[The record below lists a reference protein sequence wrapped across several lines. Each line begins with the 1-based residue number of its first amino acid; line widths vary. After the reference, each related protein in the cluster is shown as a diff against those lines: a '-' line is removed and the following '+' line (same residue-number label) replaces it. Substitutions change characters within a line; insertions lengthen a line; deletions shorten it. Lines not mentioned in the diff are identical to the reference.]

1 MNITYVAIGL
11 LAFSLI
17 GILVL
22 LLYLRIIKHKYKK
35 NSALFA
41 KDNLMVKNKSSFKD
55 ILDRL
60 YQIVYMTF
68 VKMPVIKYYTKKT
81 RLKLEMTN
89 DYTEYELRKRTGK
102 YMLFAVIFIFISLF
116 VLINLVNDLY
126 MTLIVIVGVLII
138 AEKMIDLGITSV
150 SNKILRQMP
159 DAFTT
164 IRHAFHEHGMIDEA
178 FSTVIDELGDKEIGP
193 QLRRIKEAIISDNPE
208 VELEK
213 YYDSAP
219 NRFLKLF
226 AGISYLTYDLGDRKI
241 DGTSVYLKNLN
252 NILQEIYLEILKQDK
267 INYMFRSLN
276 VIAVVP
282 LVCIKPLQAW
292 AESNFPA
299 LSNFYNSSFG
309 FIMQSLIIISIFVS
323 YLMLR
328 IVKEDSEQIK
338 FDRVASV
345 RWQDKLYKVP
355 IIKQIVD
362 AFKSRPHTRKNRNE
376 TILIK
381 NTNSYLTIE
390 WLYVNKITA
399 AFVTFILALILMFNI
414 TRIDIKATYE
424 KISDEF
430 LSFGQ
435 LTETQE
441 QAAQAINERDKTYI
455 DKYKNKN
462 VTKEQLEM
470 EFTDPVTG
478 KADADEVARVYNKI
492 QSVKNSYIKFWQVL
506 TSFILAFIAY
516 YAPSV
521 MLFIRNKIRE
531 MEKENEIMQFQSI
544 ILMLMYIDR
553 IDVQTILEW
562 LCRFSYAFKEPISTC
577 LNNYEAGAYEAL
589 EDLKEAVPYKD
600 FQRIV
605 EQLQS
610 AVERIPIRDAF
621 DELETERAFFYERRK
636 EGNERLIKKKTTI
649 GKVLGFTPMVLL
661 IGGYLVA
668 PLMIVSI
675 MQMMNYFT
683 KMSF

>member
-1 MNITYVAIGL
+1 MSVTYIAIGL
-11 LAFSLI
+11 LAVSVI
-17 GILVL
+17 GITVL
-22 LLYLRIIKHKYKK
+22 LVYLRLLKHKYKK

-41 KDNLMVKNKSSFKD
+41 KDNLVVKNKSSFKD
-55 ILDRL
+55 IFDRL
-60 YQIVYMTF
+60 YQMVYMTF

-89 DYTEYELRKRTGK
+89 DYTEYEIRKRTGK
-102 YMLFAVIFIFISLF
+102 YMLIAVIFIFVSLF
-116 VLINLVNDLY
+116 VLLNLVNDLY
-126 MTLIVIVGVLII
+126 MSLIVIVGVLII

-159 DAFTT
+159 DTFTA

-178 FSTVIDELGDKEIGP
+178 FNTAIDEMGDKEIGP
-193 QLRRIKEAIISDNPE
+193 QLKKIKEAIISDNPE

-213 YYDSAP
+213 YYDTAP

-226 AGISYLTYDLGDRKI
+226 AGISYLTYDLGDRKV

-252 NILQEIYLEILKQDK
+252 NILQDIYLEILKQDK

-276 VIAVVP
+276 IIAVVP
-282 LVCIKPLQAW
+282 LICIKPLQAW

-345 RWQDKLYKVP
+345 KWQDKLYKITIV
-355 IIKQIVD
+355 KLVVD
-362 AFKSRPHTRKNRNE
+362 AFKSGPHTKKNRKE
-376 TILIK
+376 TMLIK

-399 AFVTFILALILMFNI
+399 AVVTFILALILMFNV
-414 TRIDIKATYE
+414 TRIDVKATYN

-435 LTETQE
+435 LTEQQE
-441 QAAQAINERDKTYI
+441 QAAQAINDRDKTYI

-470 EFTDPVTG
+470 EFADPVTG
-478 KADADEVARVYNKI
+478 KADADEVTRVYDKI

-506 TSFILAFIAY
+506 TSFVLAFIAY
-516 YAPSV
+516 YVPSII
-521 MLFIRNKIRE
+521 LFIRNKIRE

-562 LCRFSYAFKEPISTC
+562 LCRFSYAFKEPIATC
-577 LNNYEAGAYEAL
+577 LNNYESGAYEAL
-589 EDLKEAVPYKD
+589 EDLKEDVPYKD
-600 FQRIV
+600 FQRII

-621 DELETERAFFYERRK
+621 DELETERAFFHERRK
-636 EGNERLIKKKTTI
+636 EGNERLIKKKTAI

>member
-1 MNITYVAIGL
+1 MSVTYIAIGL
-11 LAFSLI
+11 LAVSVI
-17 GILVL
+17 GITVL
-22 LLYLRIIKHKYKK
+22 LVYLRLLKHKYKK

-41 KDNLMVKNKSSFKD
+41 KDNLVVKNKSSFKD
-55 ILDRL
+55 IFDRL
-60 YQIVYMTF
+60 YQMVYMTF

-89 DYTEYELRKRTGK
+89 DYTEYEIRKRTGK
-102 YMLFAVIFIFISLF
+102 YMLIAVIFIFVSLF
-116 VLINLVNDLY
+116 VLLNLVNDLY
-126 MTLIVIVGVLII
+126 MSLIVIVGVLII

-159 DAFTT
+159 DTFTA

-178 FSTVIDELGDKEIGP
+178 FNTAIDEMGDKEIGP
-193 QLRRIKEAIISDNPE
+193 QLKKIKEAIISDNPE

-213 YYDSAP
+213 YYDTAP

-226 AGISYLTYDLGDRKI
+226 AGISYLTYDLGDRKV

-252 NILQEIYLEILKQDK
+252 NILQDIYLEILKQDK

-276 VIAVVP
+276 IIAVVP
-282 LVCIKPLQAW
+282 LICIKPLQAW

-345 RWQDKLYKVP
+345 KWQDKLYKITIV
-355 IIKQIVD
+355 KLVVD
-362 AFKSRPHTRKNRNE
+362 AFKSRPHTKKNRKE
-376 TILIK
+376 TMLIK

-399 AFVTFILALILMFNI
+399 AVVTFILALILMFNV
-414 TRIDIKATYE
+414 TRIDVKATYN

-435 LTETQE
+435 LTEQQE
-441 QAAQAINERDKTYI
+441 QAAQAINDRDKTYI

-470 EFTDPVTG
+470 EFADPVTG
-478 KADADEVARVYNKI
+478 KADADEVTRVYDKI

-506 TSFILAFIAY
+506 TSFVLAFIAY
-516 YAPSV
+516 YVPSII
-521 MLFIRNKIRE
+521 LFIRNKIRE

-562 LCRFSYAFKEPISTC
+562 LCRFSYAFKEPIATC
-577 LNNYEAGAYEAL
+577 LNNYESGAYEAL
-589 EDLKEAVPYKD
+589 EELKEDVPYKD
-600 FQRIV
+600 FQRFI

-621 DELETERAFFYERRK
+621 DELETERAFFHERRK
-636 EGNERLIKKKTTI
+636 EGNERLIKKKTAI

>member
-1 MNITYVAIGL
+1 MSVTYIAIGL
-11 LAFSLI
+11 LAVSVI
-17 GILVL
+17 GITVL
-22 LLYLRIIKHKYKK
+22 LVYLRLLKHKYKK

-41 KDNLMVKNKSSFKD
+41 KDNLVVKNKSSFKD
-55 ILDRL
+55 IFDRL
-60 YQIVYMTF
+60 YQMVYMTF

-89 DYTEYELRKRTGK
+89 DYTEYEIRKRTGK
-102 YMLFAVIFIFISLF
+102 YMLIAVIFIFVSLF
-116 VLINLVNDLY
+116 ILLNLVNDLY
-126 MTLIVIVGVLII
+126 MSLIVIVGVLII

-159 DAFTT
+159 DTFTA

-178 FSTVIDELGDKEIGP
+178 FNTAIDEMGDKEIGP
-193 QLRRIKEAIISDNPE
+193 QLKKIKEAIISDNPE

-213 YYDSAP
+213 YYDTAP

-226 AGISYLTYDLGDRKI
+226 AGISYLTYDLGDRKV

-252 NILQEIYLEILKQDK
+252 NILQDIYLEILKQDK

-276 VIAVVP
+276 IIAVVP
-282 LVCIKPLQAW
+282 LICIKPLQAW

-345 RWQDKLYKVP
+345 KWQDKLYKITIV
-355 IIKQIVD
+355 KLVVD
-362 AFKSRPHTRKNRNE
+362 AFKSRPHTKKNRKE
-376 TILIK
+376 TMLIK

-399 AFVTFILALILMFNI
+399 AFVTFILALILMFNV
-414 TRIDIKATYE
+414 TRIDVKATYN

-435 LTETQE
+435 LTEQQE
-441 QAAQAINERDKTYI
+441 QAAQAINDRDKTYI

-470 EFTDPVTG
+470 EFADPVTG
-478 KADADEVARVYNKI
+478 KADADEVTRVYDKI

-506 TSFILAFIAY
+506 TSFVLAFIAY
-516 YAPSV
+516 YVPSII
-521 MLFIRNKIRE
+521 LFIRNKIRE

-562 LCRFSYAFKEPISTC
+562 LCRFSYAFKEPIATC
-577 LNNYEAGAYEAL
+577 LNNYESGAYEAL
-589 EDLKEAVPYKD
+589 EDLKEDVPYKD
-600 FQRIV
+600 FQRII

-621 DELETERAFFYERRK
+621 DELETERAFFHERRK

-675 MQMMNYFT
+675 MQMMSYFT

>member
-1 MNITYVAIGL
+1 MSVTYIAIGL
-11 LAFSLI
+11 LAVSVI
-17 GILVL
+17 GITVL
-22 LLYLRIIKHKYKK
+22 LVYLRLLKHKYKK

-41 KDNLMVKNKSSFKD
+41 KDNLVVKNKSSFKD
-55 ILDRL
+55 IFDRL
-60 YQIVYMTF
+60 YQMVYMTF

-89 DYTEYELRKRTGK
+89 DYTEYEIRKRTGK
-102 YMLFAVIFIFISLF
+102 YMLIAVIFIFVSLF
-116 VLINLVNDLY
+116 VLLNLVNDLY
-126 MTLIVIVGVLII
+126 MSLIVIVGVLII

-159 DAFTT
+159 DTFTA

-178 FSTVIDELGDKEIGP
+178 FNTAIDEMGDKEIGP
-193 QLRRIKEAIISDNPE
+193 QLKKIKEAIISDNPE

-213 YYDSAP
+213 YYDTAP

-226 AGISYLTYDLGDRKI
+226 AGISYLTYDLGDRKV

-252 NILQEIYLEILKQDK
+252 NILQDIYLEILKQDK

-276 VIAVVP
+276 IIAVVP
-282 LVCIKPLQAW
+282 IVCIKPLQAW

-345 RWQDKLYKVP
+345 KWQEKLYKITIV
-355 IIKQIVD
+355 KLVVD
-362 AFKSRPHTRKNRNE
+362 AFKSRPHTKKNRKE
-376 TILIK
+376 TMLIK

-399 AFVTFILALILMFNI
+399 AVVTFILALILMFNV
-414 TRIDIKATYE
+414 TRIDVKATYN

-435 LTETQE
+435 LTEQQE
-441 QAAQAINERDKTYI
+441 QAAQAINDRDKTYI

-470 EFTDPVTG
+470 EFADPVTG
-478 KADADEVARVYNKI
+478 KADADEVARVYDKI

-506 TSFILAFIAY
+506 TSFVLAFIAY
-516 YAPSV
+516 YVPSII
-521 MLFIRNKIRE
+521 LFIRNKIRE

-562 LCRFSYAFKEPISTC
+562 LCRFSYAFKEPIATC
-577 LNNYEAGAYEAL
+577 LNNYESGAYESL
-589 EDLKEAVPYKD
+589 EELKEGVPYKD
-600 FQRIV
+600 FQRII

-621 DELETERAFFYERRK
+621 DELETERAFFHERRK
-636 EGNERLIKKKTTI
+636 EGNERLIKKKTAI

>member
-1 MNITYVAIGL
+1 MSVTYIAIGL
-11 LAFSLI
+11 LAVSVI
-17 GILVL
+17 GITVL
-22 LLYLRIIKHKYKK
+22 LVYLRLLKHKYKK

-41 KDNLMVKNKSSFKD
+41 KDNLVVKNKSSFKD
-55 ILDRL
+55 IFDRL
-60 YQIVYMTF
+60 YQMVYMTF

-89 DYTEYELRKRTGK
+89 DYTEYEIRKRTGK
-102 YMLFAVIFIFISLF
+102 YMLIAVIFIFVSLF
-116 VLINLVNDLY
+116 VLLNLVNDLY
-126 MTLIVIVGVLII
+126 MSLIVIVGVLII

-159 DAFTT
+159 DTFTA

-178 FSTVIDELGDKEIGP
+178 FNTAIDEMGDKEIGP
-193 QLRRIKEAIISDNPE
+193 QLKKIKEAIISDNPE

-213 YYDSAP
+213 YYDTAP

-226 AGISYLTYDLGDRKI
+226 AGISYLTYDLGDRKVE
-241 DGTSVYLKNLN
+241 GTSVYLKNLN
-252 NILQEIYLEILKQDK
+252 NILQDIYLEILKQDK

-276 VIAVVP
+276 IIAVVP
-282 LVCIKPLQAW
+282 LICIKPLQAW

-345 RWQDKLYKVP
+345 KWQDKLYKITIV
-355 IIKQIVD
+355 KLVVD
-362 AFKSRPHTRKNRNE
+362 AFKSRPHTKKNRKE
-376 TILIK
+376 TMLIK

-399 AFVTFILALILMFNI
+399 AFVTFILALILMFNV
-414 TRIDIKATYE
+414 TRIDVKATYN

-435 LTETQE
+435 LTEQQE
-441 QAAQAINERDKTYI
+441 QAAQAINDRDKTYI

-470 EFTDPVTG
+470 EFADPVTG
-478 KADADEVARVYNKI
+478 KADADEVTRVYDKI

-506 TSFILAFIAY
+506 TSFVLAFIAY
-516 YAPSV
+516 YVPSII
-521 MLFIRNKIRE
+521 LFIRNKIRE

-562 LCRFSYAFKEPISTC
+562 LCRFSYAFKEPIATC
-577 LNNYEAGAYEAL
+577 LNNYESGAYEAL
-589 EDLKEAVPYKD
+589 EDLKEDVPYKD
-600 FQRIV
+600 FQRII

-621 DELETERAFFYERRK
+621 DELETERAFFHERRK

-675 MQMMNYFT
+675 MQMMSYFT

>member
-1 MNITYVAIGL
+1 MSVTYIAIGL
-11 LAFSLI
+11 LAVSVI
-17 GILVL
+17 GITVL
-22 LLYLRIIKHKYKK
+22 LVYLRLLKHKYKK

-41 KDNLMVKNKSSFKD
+41 KDNLVVKNKSSFKD
-55 ILDRL
+55 IFDRL
-60 YQIVYMTF
+60 YQMVYMTF

-89 DYTEYELRKRTGK
+89 DYTEYEIRKRTGK
-102 YMLFAVIFIFISLF
+102 YMLIAVIFIFVSLF
-116 VLINLVNDLY
+116 VLLNLVNDLY
-126 MTLIVIVGVLII
+126 MSLIVIVGVLII

-159 DAFTT
+159 DTFTA

-178 FSTVIDELGDKEIGP
+178 FNTAIDEMGDKEIGP
-193 QLRRIKEAIISDNPE
+193 QLKKIKEAIISDNPD

-213 YYDSAP
+213 YYDTAP

-226 AGISYLTYDLGDRKI
+226 AGISYLTYDLGDRKV

-252 NILQEIYLEILKQDK
+252 NILQDIYLEILKQDK

-276 VIAVVP
+276 IIAVVP

-345 RWQDKLYKVP
+345 KWQDKLYKITIV
-355 IIKQIVD
+355 KLVVD
-362 AFKSRPHTRKNRNE
+362 AFKSRPHTKKNRKE
-376 TILIK
+376 TMLIK

-399 AFVTFILALILMFNI
+399 AVVTFILALILMFNI
-414 TRIDIKATYE
+414 TRIDVKATYN

-435 LTETQE
+435 LTEQQE
-441 QAAQAINERDKTYI
+441 QAAQAINDRDKTYI

-470 EFTDPVTG
+470 EFADPVTG
-478 KADADEVARVYNKI
+478 KADADEVTRVYDKI

-506 TSFILAFIAY
+506 TSFVLAFIAY
-516 YAPSV
+516 YVPSII
-521 MLFIRNKIRE
+521 LFIRNKIRE

-562 LCRFSYAFKEPISTC
+562 LCRFSYAFKEPIATC
-577 LNNYEAGAYEAL
+577 LNNYESGAYESL
-589 EDLKEAVPYKD
+589 EELKEGVPYKD
-600 FQRIV
+600 FQRII

-621 DELETERAFFYERRK
+621 DELETERAFFHERRK

-675 MQMMNYFT
+675 MQMMSYFT

>member
-1 MNITYVAIGL
+1 MSVTYIAVGL
-11 LAFSLI
+11 LAVSVI
-17 GILVL
+17 GITVL
-22 LLYLRIIKHKYKK
+22 LVYLRLLKHKYKK

-41 KDNLMVKNKSSFKD
+41 KDNLVVKNKSSFKD
-55 ILDRL
+55 IFDRL
-60 YQIVYMTF
+60 YQMVYMTF

-89 DYTEYELRKRTGK
+89 DYTEYEIRKRTGK
-102 YMLFAVIFIFISLF
+102 YMLIAVIFIFVSLF
-116 VLINLVNDLY
+116 VLLNLVNDLY
-126 MTLIVIVGVLII
+126 MSLIVIVGVLII

-159 DAFTT
+159 DTFTA

-178 FSTVIDELGDKEIGP
+178 FNTAIDEMGDKEIGP
-193 QLRRIKEAIISDNPE
+193 QLKKIKEAIISDNPE

-213 YYDSAP
+213 YYDTAP

-226 AGISYLTYDLGDRKI
+226 AGISYLTYDLGDRKV

-252 NILQEIYLEILKQDK
+252 NILQDIYLEILKQDK

-276 VIAVVP
+276 IIAVVP
-282 LVCIKPLQAW
+282 LICIKPLQAW

-345 RWQDKLYKVP
+345 KWQDKLYKITIV
-355 IIKQIVD
+355 KLVVD
-362 AFKSRPHTRKNRNE
+362 AFKSRPHTKKNRKE
-376 TILIK
+376 TMLIK

-399 AFVTFILALILMFNI
+399 AVVTFILALILMFNV
-414 TRIDIKATYE
+414 TRIDVKATYN

-435 LTETQE
+435 LTEQQE
-441 QAAQAINERDKTYI
+441 QAAQAINDRDKTYI

-470 EFTDPVTG
+470 EFADPVTG
-478 KADADEVARVYNKI
+478 KADADEVTRVYDKI

-506 TSFILAFIAY
+506 TSFVLAY
-516 YAPSV
+516 YVPSII
-521 MLFIRNKIRE
+521 LFIRNKIRE

-562 LCRFSYAFKEPISTC
+562 LCRFSYAFKEPIATC
-577 LNNYEAGAYEAL
+577 LNNYESGAYEAL
-589 EDLKEAVPYKD
+589 EDLKEDVPYKD
-600 FQRIV
+600 FQRII

-621 DELETERAFFYERRK
+621 DELETERAFFHERRK
-636 EGNERLIKKKTTI
+636 EGNERLIKKKTAI

>member
-1 MNITYVAIGL
+1 MNVTYIAIGL
-11 LAFSLI
+11 LAFSVI
-17 GILVL
+17 GITALLV
-22 LLYLRIIKHKYKK
+22 YLRLLRNKYKK

-41 KDNLMVKNKSSFKD
+41 KENLVVKSKSSYKD
-55 ILDRL
+55 IFDRL

-68 VKMPVIKYYTKKT
+68 VKMPILKYYTKKT

-89 DYTEYELRKRTGK
+89 DYTEYEIRKRSGK
-102 YMLFAVIFIFISLF
+102 YMLVAVIFIFVSLF
-116 VLINLVNDLY
+116 VLLNLVNDLY
-126 MTLIVIVGVLII
+126 MSLIVIVGVLII

-159 DAFTT
+159 DTFTA

-178 FSTVIDELGDKEIGP
+178 FNTAIDEMGDKEIGP
-193 QLRRIKEAIISDNPE
+193 QLKKIKEAIISDNPE

-213 YYDSAP
+213 YYDTAP

-226 AGISYLTYDLGDRKI
+226 AGVSYLTYDLGDRKV

-252 NILQEIYLEILKQDK
+252 NILQDIYLEILKQDK

-276 VIAVVP
+276 IIAVVP

-345 RWQDKLYKVP
+345 KWQDKLYKITIV
-355 IIKQIVD
+355 KLVVD
-362 AFKSRPHTRKNRNE
+362 AFKSKPHTKKNRRE
-376 TILIK
+376 TALIK

-399 AFVTFILALILMFNI
+399 AVITFILALILMFNI
-414 TRIDIKATYE
+414 TRIDIRATYNR
-424 KISDEF
+424 ISDEF

-435 LTETQE
+435 LTEQQE
-441 QAAQAINERDKTYI
+441 KAAQAINDRDKTYI
-455 DKYKNKN
+455 DKYKKQN

-478 KADADEVARVYNKI
+478 KADADEVARVYDKI
-492 QSVKNSYIKFWQVL
+492 QTVKNSYIKFWQVL

-516 YAPSV
+516 YVPSI

-562 LCRFSYAFKEPISTC
+562 LCRFSYAFKEPIATC

-610 AVERIPIRDAF
+610 AVERIPVRDAF
-621 DELETERAFFYERRK
+621 DELETERAFFHERRK

-675 MQMMNYFT
+675 MQMMSYFT

>member
-1 MNITYVAIGL
+1 MSVTYIAIGL
-11 LAFSLI
+11 LAVSVI
-17 GILVL
+17 GITVL
-22 LLYLRIIKHKYKK
+22 LVYLRLLKHKYKK

-41 KDNLMVKNKSSFKD
+41 KDNLVVKNKSSFKD
-55 ILDRL
+55 IFDRL
-60 YQIVYMTF
+60 YQMVYMTF

-89 DYTEYELRKRTGK
+89 DYTEYEIRKRTGK
-102 YMLFAVIFIFISLF
+102 YMLIAVIFIFVSLF
-116 VLINLVNDLY
+116 VLLNLVNDLY
-126 MTLIVIVGVLII
+126 MSLIVIVGVLII

-159 DAFTT
+159 DTFTA

-178 FSTVIDELGDKEIGP
+178 FNTAIDEMGDKEIGT
-193 QLRRIKEAIISDNPE
+193 QLKKIKEAIISDNPE

-213 YYDSAP
+213 YYDTAP

-226 AGISYLTYDLGDRKI
+226 AGISYLTYDLGDRKV

-252 NILQEIYLEILKQDK
+252 NILQDIYLEILKQDK

-276 VIAVVP
+276 IIAVVP
-282 LVCIKPLQAW
+282 LICIKPLQAW

-345 RWQDKLYKVP
+345 KWQDKLYKITIV
-355 IIKQIVD
+355 KLVVD
-362 AFKSRPHTRKNRNE
+362 AFKSRPHTKKNRKE
-376 TILIK
+376 TMLIK

-399 AFVTFILALILMFNI
+399 AFVTFILALILMFNV
-414 TRIDIKATYE
+414 TRIDVKATYN

-435 LTETQE
+435 LTEQQE
-441 QAAQAINERDKTYI
+441 QAAQAINDRDKTYI

-470 EFTDPVTG
+470 EFADPVTG
-478 KADADEVARVYNKI
+478 KADADEVTRVYDKI

-506 TSFILAFIAY
+506 TSFVLAFIAY
-516 YAPSV
+516 YVPSII
-521 MLFIRNKIRE
+521 LFIRNKIRE

-562 LCRFSYAFKEPISTC
+562 LCRFSYAFKEPIATC
-577 LNNYEAGAYEAL
+577 LNNYESGAYEAL
-589 EDLKEAVPYKD
+589 EELKEDVPYKD
-600 FQRIV
+600 FQRII

-621 DELETERAFFYERRK
+621 DELETERAFFHERRK
-636 EGNERLIKKKTTI
+636 EGNERLIKKKTAI

>member
-1 MNITYVAIGL
+1 MSVTYIAIGL
-11 LAFSLI
+11 LAFSII
-17 GILVL
+17 GITVL
-22 LLYLRIIKHKYKK
+22 LVYLRMVKHKYKK

-41 KDNLMVKNKSSFKD
+41 KDNLVVKNKTSFKD
-55 ILDRL
+55 IFDRL
-60 YQIVYMTF
+60 FQIVYMTF

-89 DYTEYELRKRTGK
+89 DYTEYELRRRSGK
-102 YMLFAVIFIFISLF
+102 YMLISVIFIFVSLF
-116 VLINLVNDLY
+116 VLLNLVNDLY
-126 MTLIVIVGVLII
+126 MSLIVIVGVLII

-159 DAFTT
+159 DVFTT

-178 FSTVIDELGDKEIGP
+178 FSTAIYEFGDKEIGP

-226 AGISYLTYDLGDRKI
+226 AGISYLTYDLGDRKV

-252 NILQEIYLEILKQDK
+252 NILQDIYLEILKQDK

-276 VIAVVP
+276 IIAVVP
-282 LVCIKPLQAW
+282 LVCIKPLQGW

-338 FDRVASV
+338 FDRVTNV
-345 RWQDKLYKVP
+345 RWQDKLYKHTLV
-355 IIKQIVD
+355 KLIVD
-362 AFKSRPHTRKNRNE
+362 AFKTKEHTRKYRRE
-376 TILIK
+376 TELIK

-399 AFVTFILALILMFNI
+399 AFVTFILALILMFNV

-435 LTETQE
+435 LTEQQE
-441 QAAQAINERDKTYI
+441 AAAKAINDRDKTYI

-462 VTKEQLEM
+462 VTKEQIEM
-470 EFTDPVTG
+470 EMTDPVTG
-478 KADADEVARVYNKI
+478 KADADEVARVYDKI

-506 TSFILAFIAY
+506 TSFILALIAY
-516 YAPSV
+516 YVPSLV
-521 MLFIRNKIRE
+521 LFIRNKIRE

-553 IDVQTILEW
+553 VDVQTILEW
-562 LCRFSYAFKEPISTC
+562 LCRFSYAFKEPIATC
-577 LNNYEAGAYEAL
+577 LNNYEAGAYDAL
-589 EDLKEAVPYKD
+589 EELKEVVPYKD

-621 DELETERAFFYERRK
+621 DELETERAFFHERRK
-636 EGNERLIKKKTTI
+636 EGNERLIKKKVTI

-675 MQMMNYFT
+675 MQMMSYFT

>member
-1 MNITYVAIGL
+1 MNVTYIAIGL
-11 LAFSLI
+11 LAFSVI
-17 GILVL
+17 GITALLV
-22 LLYLRIIKHKYKK
+22 YLRLLKNKYKK

-41 KDNLMVKNKSSFKD
+41 KENLVVKSKSSYKD
-55 ILDRL
+55 IFDRL

-68 VKMPVIKYYTKKT
+68 VKMPILKYYTKKT

-89 DYTEYELRKRTGK
+89 DYTEYEIRKRSGK
-102 YMLFAVIFIFISLF
+102 YMLVAVIFIFVSLF
-116 VLINLVNDLY
+116 VLLNLVNDLY
-126 MTLIVIVGVLII
+126 MSLIVIVGVLII

-159 DAFTT
+159 DTFTA

-178 FSTVIDELGDKEIGP
+178 FNTAIDEMGDKEIGP
-193 QLRRIKEAIISDNPE
+193 QLKKIKEAIISDNPE

-213 YYDSAP
+213 YYDTAP

-226 AGISYLTYDLGDRKI
+226 AGVSYLTYDLGDRKV

-252 NILQEIYLEILKQDK
+252 NILQDIYLEILKQDK

-276 VIAVVP
+276 IIAVVP

-328 IVKEDSEQIK
+328 IVIEDSEQIK

-345 RWQDKLYKVP
+345 KWQDKLYKITLV
-355 IIKQIVD
+355 KLVVD
-362 AFKSRPHTRKNRNE
+362 AFKSKPHTKKNRRE
-376 TILIK
+376 TALIK

-399 AFVTFILALILMFNI
+399 AVVTFILALILMFNI
-414 TRIDIKATYE
+414 TRIDIRATYNR
-424 KISDEF
+424 ISDEF

-435 LTETQE
+435 LTEQQE
-441 QAAQAINERDKTYI
+441 KAAQAINDRDKTYI
-455 DKYKNKN
+455 DKYKKQN

-478 KADADEVARVYNKI
+478 KADADEVARVYDKI
-492 QSVKNSYIKFWQVL
+492 QTVKNSYIKFWQVL

-516 YAPSV
+516 YVPSI

-562 LCRFSYAFKEPISTC
+562 LCRFSYAFKEPIATC

-610 AVERIPIRDAF
+610 AVERIPVRDAF
-621 DELETERAFFYERRK
+621 DELETERAFFHERRK
-636 EGNERLIKKKTTI
+636 EGNERLIKKKTAI

-675 MQMMNYFT
+675 MQMMSYFT

>member
-1 MNITYVAIGL
+1 MSVTYIAIGL
-11 LAFSLI
+11 LAVSVI
-17 GILVL
+17 GITVL
-22 LLYLRIIKHKYKK
+22 LVYLRLLKHKYKK

-41 KDNLMVKNKSSFKD
+41 KDNLVVKNKSSFKD
-55 ILDRL
+55 IFDRL
-60 YQIVYMTF
+60 YQMVYMTF

-89 DYTEYELRKRTGK
+89 DYTEYEIRKRTGK
-102 YMLFAVIFIFISLF
+102 YMLIAVIFIFVSLF
-116 VLINLVNDLY
+116 VLLNLVNDLY
-126 MTLIVIVGVLII
+126 MSLIVIVGVLII

-159 DAFTT
+159 DTFTA

-178 FSTVIDELGDKEIGP
+178 FNTAIDEMGDKEIGP
-193 QLRRIKEAIISDNPE
+193 QLKKIKEAIISDNPE

-213 YYDSAP
+213 YYDTAP

-226 AGISYLTYDLGDRKI
+226 AGISYLTYDLGDRKV

-252 NILQEIYLEILKQDK
+252 NILQDIYLEILKQDK

-276 VIAVVP
+276 IIAVVP
-282 LVCIKPLQAW
+282 LICIKPLQAW

-345 RWQDKLYKVP
+345 KWQDKLYKITIV
-355 IIKQIVD
+355 KLVVD
-362 AFKSRPHTRKNRNE
+362 AFKSRPHTKKNRKE
-376 TILIK
+376 TMLIK

-399 AFVTFILALILMFNI
+399 AFVTFILALILMFNV
-414 TRIDIKATYE
+414 TRIDVKATYN

-435 LTETQE
+435 LTEQQE
-441 QAAQAINERDKTYI
+441 QAAQAINDRDKTYI

-470 EFTDPVTG
+470 EFADPVTG
-478 KADADEVARVYNKI
+478 KADADEVTRVYDKI
-492 QSVKNSYIKFWQVL
+492 QTVKNSYIKFWQVL
-506 TSFILAFIAY
+506 TSFVLAFIAY
-516 YAPSV
+516 YVPSII
-521 MLFIRNKIRE
+521 LFIRNKIRE

-562 LCRFSYAFKEPISTC
+562 LCRFSYAFKEPIATC
-577 LNNYEAGAYEAL
+577 LNNYESGAYEAL
-589 EDLKEAVPYKD
+589 EELKEDVPYKD
-600 FQRIV
+600 FQRII

-621 DELETERAFFYERRK
+621 DELETERAFFHERRK
-636 EGNERLIKKKTTI
+636 EGNERLIKKKTAI

-675 MQMMNYFT
+675 MQMMSYFT

>member
-22 LLYLRIIKHKYKK
+22 LLYLKVIKHRYKK

-68 VKMPVIKYYTKKT
+68 VKMPIIKYYTKKT

-178 FSTVIDELGDKEIGP
+178 FATVIDELGDKEIGP

-226 AGISYLTYDLGDRKI
+226 AGISYLTYDLGDRKV

-252 NILQEIYLEILKQDK
+252 NILQDIYLEILKQDK

-345 RWQDKLYKVP
+345 RWQDKLYKIP

-362 AFKSRPHTRKNRNE
+362 AFKSRPNTRKNRNE

-399 AFVTFILALILMFNI
+399 AFVTFILAFTLMFNI
-414 TRIDIKATYE
+414 TRIDVKATYE

-435 LTETQE
+435 LTEQQE
-441 QAAQAINERDKTYI
+441 KAAQAINDRDKTYI

-478 KADADEVARVYNKI
+478 KTDADEVTRVYNKI
-492 QSVKNSYIKFWQVL
+492 QSIKNSYIKFWQVL

-562 LCRFSYAFKEPISTC
+562 LCRFSYAFKEPIATC
-577 LNNYEAGAYEAL
+577 LNNYESGAYEAL

-636 EGNERLIKKKTTI
+636 EGNERLIKKKTAI

>member
-1 MNITYVAIGL
+1 MSVTYIAIGL
-11 LAFSLI
+11 LAVSVI
-17 GILVL
+17 GITVL
-22 LLYLRIIKHKYKK
+22 LVYLRLLKHKYKK

-41 KDNLMVKNKSSFKD
+41 KDNLVVKNKSSFKD
-55 ILDRL
+55 IFDRL
-60 YQIVYMTF
+60 YQMVYMTF

-89 DYTEYELRKRTGK
+89 DYTEYEIRKRTGK
-102 YMLFAVIFIFISLF
+102 YMLIAVIFIFVSLF
-116 VLINLVNDLY
+116 VLLNLVNDLY
-126 MTLIVIVGVLII
+126 MSLIVIVGVLII

-150 SNKILRQMP
+150 SNKILRQIP
-159 DAFTT
+159 DTFTA

-178 FSTVIDELGDKEIGP
+178 FNTAIDEMGDKEIGP
-193 QLRRIKEAIISDNPE
+193 QLKKIKEAIISDNPE

-213 YYDSAP
+213 YYDTAP

-226 AGISYLTYDLGDRKI
+226 AGISYLTYDLGDRKV

-252 NILQEIYLEILKQDK
+252 NILQDIYLEILKQDK

-276 VIAVVP
+276 IIAVVP
-282 LVCIKPLQAW
+282 LICIKPLQAW

-345 RWQDKLYKVP
+345 KWQDKLYKITIV
-355 IIKQIVD
+355 KLVVD
-362 AFKSRPHTRKNRNE
+362 AFKSRPHTKKNRKE
-376 TILIK
+376 TMLIK

-399 AFVTFILALILMFNI
+399 AVVTFILALILMFNV
-414 TRIDIKATYE
+414 TRIDVKATYN

-435 LTETQE
+435 LTEQQE
-441 QAAQAINERDKTYI
+441 QAAQAINDRDKTYI

-470 EFTDPVTG
+470 EFADPVTG
-478 KADADEVARVYNKI
+478 KADADEVTRVYDKI

-506 TSFILAFIAY
+506 TSFVLAFIAY
-516 YAPSV
+516 YVPSII
-521 MLFIRNKIRE
+521 LFIRNKIRE

-562 LCRFSYAFKEPISTC
+562 LCRFSYAFKEPIATC
-577 LNNYEAGAYEAL
+577 LNNYESGAYEAL
-589 EDLKEAVPYKD
+589 EDLKEDVPYKD
-600 FQRIV
+600 FQRII

-621 DELETERAFFYERRK
+621 DELETERAFFHERRK
-636 EGNERLIKKKTTI
+636 EGNERLIKKKTAI

>member
-1 MNITYVAIGL
+1 MSVTYIAIGL
-11 LAFSLI
+11 LAVSVI
-17 GILVL
+17 GITVL
-22 LLYLRIIKHKYKK
+22 LVYLRLLKHKYKK

-41 KDNLMVKNKSSFKD
+41 KDNLVVKNKSSFKD
-55 ILDRL
+55 IFDRL
-60 YQIVYMTF
+60 YQMVYMTF

-89 DYTEYELRKRTGK
+89 DYTEYEIRKRTGK
-102 YMLFAVIFIFISLF
+102 YMLIAVIFIFVSLF
-116 VLINLVNDLY
+116 VLLNLVNDLY
-126 MTLIVIVGVLII
+126 MSLIVIVGVLII

-159 DAFTT
+159 DTFTA

-178 FSTVIDELGDKEIGP
+178 FNTAIDEMGDKEIGP
-193 QLRRIKEAIISDNPE
+193 QLKRIKEAIISDNPE

-213 YYDSAP
+213 YYDTAP

-226 AGISYLTYDLGDRKI
+226 AGISYLTYDLGDRKV

-252 NILQEIYLEILKQDK
+252 NILQDIYLEILKQDK

-276 VIAVVP
+276 IIAVVP
-282 LVCIKPLQAW
+282 LICIKTLNDRD
-292 AESNFPA
+292 ESNFPA

-345 RWQDKLYKVP
+345 KWQDKLYKITIV
-355 IIKQIVD
+355 KLVVD
-362 AFKSRPHTRKNRNE
+362 AFKSRPHTKKNRKE
-376 TILIK
+376 TMLIK

-399 AFVTFILALILMFNI
+399 AVVTFILALILMFNV
-414 TRIDIKATYE
+414 TRIDVKATYN

-435 LTETQE
+435 LTEQQE
-441 QAAQAINERDKTYI
+441 QAAQAINDRDKKYI

-470 EFTDPVTG
+470 EFADPVTG
-478 KADADEVARVYNKI
+478 KADADEVTRVYDKI

-506 TSFILAFIAY
+506 TSFVLAFIAY
-516 YAPSV
+516 YVPSII
-521 MLFIRNKIRE
+521 LFIRNKIRE

-562 LCRFSYAFKEPISTC
+562 LCRFSYAFKEPIATC
-577 LNNYEAGAYEAL
+577 LNNYESGAYEAL
-589 EDLKEAVPYKD
+589 EDLKEDVPYKD
-600 FQRIV
+600 FQRII

-621 DELETERAFFYERRK
+621 DELETERAFFHERRK
-636 EGNERLIKKKTTI
+636 EGNERLIKKKTAI

>member
-1 MNITYVAIGL
+1 MNVTYIAIGL
-11 LAFSLI
+11 LAFSVI
-17 GILVL
+17 GITALLV
-22 LLYLRIIKHKYKK
+22 YLRLLKNKYKK

-41 KDNLMVKNKSSFKD
+41 KENLVVKSKSSYKD
-55 ILDRL
+55 IFDRL

-68 VKMPVIKYYTKKT
+68 VKMPILKYYTKKT

-89 DYTEYELRKRTGK
+89 DYTEYEIRKRSGK
-102 YMLFAVIFIFISLF
+102 YMLVAVIFIFVSLF
-116 VLINLVNDLY
+116 VLLNLVNDMY
-126 MTLIVIVGVLII
+126 MSLIVIVGVLII

-159 DAFTT
+159 DTFTA

-178 FSTVIDELGDKEIGP
+178 FNTAIDEMGDKEIGP
-193 QLRRIKEAIISDNPE
+193 QLKKIKEAIISDNPE

-213 YYDSAP
+213 YYDTAP

-226 AGISYLTYDLGDRKI
+226 AGVSYLTYDLGDRKV

-252 NILQEIYLEILKQDK
+252 NILQDIYLEILKQDK

-276 VIAVVP
+276 IIAVVP

-345 RWQDKLYKVP
+345 KWQDKLYKITLV
-355 IIKQIVD
+355 KLVVD
-362 AFKSRPHTRKNRNE
+362 AFKSKPHTKKNRRE
-376 TILIK
+376 TALIK

-399 AFVTFILALILMFNI
+399 AVVTFILALILMFNI
-414 TRIDIKATYE
+414 TRIDIRATYNI
-424 KISDEF
+424 ISDEF

-435 LTETQE
+435 LTEQQE
-441 QAAQAINERDKTYI
+441 KAAQAINDRDKTYI
-455 DKYKNKN
+455 DKYKKQN

-478 KADADEVARVYNKI
+478 KADADEVARVYDKI
-492 QSVKNSYIKFWQVL
+492 QTVKNSYIKFWQVL

-516 YAPSV
+516 YVPSI

-562 LCRFSYAFKEPISTC
+562 LCRFSYAFKEPIATC

-610 AVERIPIRDAF
+610 AVERIPVRDAF
-621 DELETERAFFYERRK
+621 DELETERAFFHERRK
-636 EGNERLIKKKTTI
+636 EGNERLIKKKTAL

-675 MQMMNYFT
+675 MQMMSYFT